1 MGRVHIRLNKGR
13 WRRVRWQVILRDRFT
28 CQACG
33 KIGGRLEVHHNP
45 PMAKLDPLDPAA
57 PYRLGGLEL
66 LCRGCHFIETQ
77 REQGQGPGPQGR
89 REIADWT
96 AHVKAFLNT

>member
-1 MGRVHIRLNKGR
+1 M
-13 WRRVRWQVILRDRFT
+13 RWQVILRDRFT
-28 CQACG
+28 CQECQ

-45 PMAKLDPLDPAA
+45 PMAQLDPDWTRMHPTEWE
-57 PYRLGGLEL
+57 GLQL
-66 LCRGCHFIETQ
+66 LCRGCHFIVTQ

>member
-1 MGRVHIRLNKGR
+1 MGRVHIRLNNRR

-33 KIGGRLEVHHNP
+33 KIGGRIEVDHVK
-45 PMAKLDPLDPAA
+45 PMVELDPDDQGA
-57 PYRLGGLEL
+57 PYRMDNLQV
-66 LCRGCHFIETQ
+66 LCRADHFSKTL
-77 REQGQGPGPQGR
+77 REQGWGPGPQGR

>member
-1 MGRVHIRLNKGR
+1 MHPTA
-13 WRRVRWQVILRDRFT
+13 W
-28 CQACG
+28 
-33 KIGGRLEVHHNP
+33 E
-45 PMAKLDPLDPAA
+45 
-57 PYRLGGLEL
+57 GLS
-66 LCRGCHFIETQ
+66 CCVGGCHFIVTQ